1 MESFSAQPL
10 MKRSRRDLTSKYGEF
25 FMDYTFEINS
35 EIPATGEI
43 GFSKLMAG
51 FGFAKNPMEKRLLE
65 NLDNLPYQGTAF
77 IQSMCDSIT
86 VSILQFI

>member
-1 MESFSAQPL
+1 MTSFSAQPL
-10 MKRSRRDLTSKYGEF
+10 MKRSRRDLTSKYGDF

-35 EIPATGEI
+35 ESPATGEI

-65 NLDNLPYQGTAF
+65 NLDNLPNQGTAYS
-77 IQSMCDSIT
+77 QSMYNSIT
-86 VSILQFI
+86 VLILLYI